1 MSQIALV
8 TGAGRGLGRA
18 FALALAQHG
27 MRVAV
32 ASRGKYDLEATAA
45 ALRAAGTEA
54 IAIPT
59 DVTDAGAVRN
69 MVAVA
74 EDKLGPIDLLVNGA
88 GVASPIG
95 PTWEINSNDWWRNV
109 EVNLRGPMLCSNA
122 VIPGMIARRRGHIV
136 NIASGAGAASFP
148 YMSAYVTAKAAL
160 IRFTEILADELQQH
174 GVTVSAI
181 EPGTLGTAIAV
192 ALKKS
197 ETGERD
203 ISSLFFLPGATAE
216 P

>member
-1 MSQIALV
+1 MSQVALV

-18 FALALAQHG
+18 FALALAKNG
-27 MRVAV
+27 MRVAI
-32 ASRGKYDLEATAA
+32 ASRGKYDLEATAV

-69 MVAVA
+69 LVAIA
-74 EDKLGPIDLLVNGA
+74 EDQLGPIDLLVNGA
-88 GVASPIG
+88 GVAWPIG
-95 PTWEINSNDWWRNV
+95 PTWETNSNDWWRNI

-122 VIPGMIARRRGHIV
+122 VIPGMIARRRGRII

-148 YMSAYVTAKAAL
+148 YMSAYATAKAAL
-160 IRFTEILADELQQH
+160 IRFTEILADELRQH
-174 GVTVSAI
+174 GVSVSAV
-181 EPGTLGTAIAV
+181 EPGTAGTVIAE

-203 ISSLFFLPGATAE
+203 CSPLFFLPGATAE